1 MVAIIHIMGN
11 KSSNIKQVIIKGYDS
26 TFDLQ
31 LIEQLGIS
39 IKYINLSRSSE
50 FINMNNMYDI
60 IQYEF
65 VPLNTIMVKII
76 NGDIAGTNEWAFG
89 LSFINHRLIYIS
101 NYRLKQ
107 QYYQTDDMIKE
118 CVDFYGKTIDELVF
132 STNSESHLIR
142 YVLIHELGH
151 ILTDREFHC
160 RNTNCIMNT
169 INSIVD
175 LTKNQYYCQSCL
187 NKIRKNL

>member
-1 MVAIIHIMGN
+1 MGN

-39 IKYINLSRSSE
+39 IKYINLPRSSE
-50 FINMNNMYDI
+50 SINMNNMYDF

-65 VPLNTIMVKII
+65 VPLDTIMVKII
-76 NGDIAGTNEWAFG
+76 DGDIAGTNEWAFG
-89 LSFINHRLIYIS
+89 LSFINYRLIYIS

-132 STNSESHLIR
+132 STNSETHLIR

-151 ILTDREFHC
+151 ILTYREFHC
-160 RNTNCIMNT
+160 RNTNCVMNT

-187 NKIRKNL
+187 NKIQKNL